1 MSPFTV
7 FACHHVHR
15 FSSLLSLSSICI
27 VMFVVHWHRR
37 VCHPSVSS
45 CLLVSCVLSLLH
57 GILAMVV
64 LHGGCHRVV
73 LVVVVSWCWS
83 VVIVSWL
90 WLWSPLLVATLS
102 RVTMWHLVL
111 WLSGSYHF
119 YDKIQSSACTTLSTL
134 PRVEMINTALGKCY
148 EKHFIKFHC
157 CLAFNFIAYPA
168 LFHSCP
174 ALNFIACPALFH
186 WNFILAWP
194 YFIGISFLPRL

>member
-1 MSPFTV
+1 V
-7 FACHHVHR
+7 
-15 FSSLLSLSSICI
+15 
-27 VMFVVHWHRR
+27 VVHAIKTACALRCGVEPAGAHLIAVVCGHR
-37 VCHPSVSS
+37 
-45 CLLVSCVLSLLH
+45 LH
-57 GILAMVV
+57 RGTGWA
-64 LHGGCHRVV
+64 GT
-73 LVVVVSWCWS
+73 S
-83 VVIVSWL
+83 
-90 WLWSPLLVATLS
+90 
-102 RVTMWHLVL
+102 
-111 WLSGSYHF
+111 SYHF

-157 CLAFNFIAYPA
+157 CLAFNFIAHPA